1 MRSIIRAS
9 IFGVFGT
16 KANLNASDSLSAV
29 LELINSNDHLSGIS
43 FTGALVLF
51 CFFVLIM
58 LFVCFC

>member
-43 FTGALVLF
+43 FTSALVLF
-51 CFFVLIM
+51 FF
-58 LFVCFC
+58 